1 MSADHSKFVVFGAG
15 LAGAATAWQLAT
27 AGHEVTILERGV
39 PADAAGSSHGS
50 ARIFRYAYPSEA
62 YTRMVVRSWDL
73 WRDLE
78 EASRT
83 QLITPSG
90 ALDFGVRREPARLAR
105 VLDSVGIDHELLDS
119 AAASQ
124 RWPGFAFESSV
135 LWHPGAGV
143 IDAESSVATMISL
156 AAAQG
161 ARLLSGWEVTGIDR
175 DDRGYLL
182 HSRAGEEIHAERVV
196 VAAGGWLPSLLGR
209 LGLPAAFLAQMPVL
223 QVLQEQAY
231 HFPYRD
237 QATPWPTFIHKNE
250 VLQTYG
256 LPGGRDASYQGQKV
270 AEYCGGRPIPS
281 AEHQDGL
288 IDPATRARVVSH
300 VERYLPGLV
309 PEPYAETT
317 CLFTNT
323 PTEDFVVDRHD
334 GITLVSPCSGHG
346 AKFAPLIGSLA
357 ADAAAASSVDVARS
371 IIPTEFLLPHP
382 PAHHEGGTW

>member
-1 MSADHSKFVVFGAG
+1 VPADHSKFVVIGAG

-62 YTRMVVRSWDL
+62 YTRMVLRSWDL

-78 EASRT
+78 EVSRT

-90 ALDFGVRREPARLAR
+90 ALDFGVRREPSRLAR
-105 VLDSVGIDHELLDS
+105 VLDTVGIDHELLDP

-124 RWPGFAFESSV
+124 RWPQFAFESSV

-156 AAAQG
+156 TVAQG
-161 ARLLSGWEVTGIDR
+161 ARLLSGWEVSGIDH
-175 DDRGYLL
+175 DDQGYLL
-182 HSRAGEEIHAERVV
+182 HNRDGEAIHAERVV

-209 LGLPAAFLAQMPVL
+209 LGLPADFVAQMPVL

-237 QATPWPTFIHKNE
+237 RTTPWPTFIHKNE
-250 VLQTYG
+250 VVQTYG

-270 AEYCGGRPIPS
+270 AEYCGGRAIPS
-281 AEHQDGL
+281 AEHQDGR
-288 IDPATRARVVSH
+288 IDPVNRARVVSH

-323 PTEDFVVDRHD
+323 PTEDFVVDRCE

-357 ADAAAASSVDVARS
+357 ADAAAASSVGEARRL
-371 IIPTEFLLPHP
+371 IPTEFLLPHP

>member
-1 MSADHSKFVVFGAG
+1 MSADHSKFVVIGAG

-39 PADAAGSSHGS
+39 PADLAGSSHGS

-62 YTRMVVRSWDL
+62 YTRMVVRAWDL

-78 EASRT
+78 EVSGT

-90 ALDFGVRREPARLAR
+90 ALDFGVSREPARLAR
-105 VLDSVGIDHELLDS
+105 VLDSVGVDHELLDS
-119 AAASQ
+119 TAASQ
-124 RWPGFAFESSV
+124 RWPQFAFESSV

-143 IDAESSVATMISL
+143 IDPESGVATMISL
-156 AAAQG
+156 AVAQG
-161 ARLLSGWEVTGIDR
+161 ARLVSGWDVSGIDQAAH
-175 DDRGYLL
+175 GYVL
-182 HSRAGEEIHAERVV
+182 HSRTGEAVHAERVV

-209 LGLPAAFLAQMPVL
+209 LGLPDEFLVQMPVL

-237 QATPWPTFIHKNE
+237 HATSWPTFIHKNE
-250 VLQTYG
+250 VMQTYG

-270 AEYCGGRPIPS
+270 AEYCGGRTIPS
-281 AEHQDGL
+281 AEHQDGR
-288 IDPATRARVVSH
+288 IDPANRARVVAH

-323 PTEDFVVDRHD
+323 PTEDFIVDRYD
-334 GITLVSPCSGHG
+334 QITLVSPCSGHG

-357 ADAAAASSVDVARS
+357 ADAAAAKSVDAARRL
-371 IIPTEFLLPHP
+371 IPDEFLLPHP
-382 PAHHEGGTW
+382 PAHQAGGTW